1 MAPRRSRDDSDDSDG
16 SGDDVDVDGDEN
28 ERDAVKYDERG
39 RRILA
44 DDIVAAIHQ
53 AHARGLTAPMLPPK
67 RQMNQHRAS
76 VTSHRPGYSSV
87 DARDGHFQP
96 SNGDPNP
103 QRGAAEAS
111 SKDAAAFPATSS
123 SAPFPDP
130 AKGWGGLGDFS
141 DAVLNALAAKRLDK
155 DKMTH
160 GQRLEARLEARMRG
174 GSVPRGDRGGHKDK
188 QRRGSGESI
197 GGDGDD
203 DDFRDR
209 RRADSRYTTDNSDDP
224 THDPTPSGRAIAQ
237 QRALPVVSARRR
249 ARRVGVRGGRSTRR
263 RVLDSISSFTAR
275 VSSICGPVVESE
287 DFELL
292 VVIVILVNCVSLALY
307 RPTEGTGSAW
317 NTRLDRLELGLNGF
331 FTLELVLRISHRSAR
346 EYFRDPWNRFDFA
359 LVLAGYS
366 GLLIA
371 APQGGADS
379 GDGDNSGLRALRALR
394 ALRPLRTITR
404 FQSLRSVVVCFIE
417 AVPLLVSVVGF
428 VVYFTFLFAIAGH
441 QLFQEAYHQRCEDPS
456 TGVPETW
463 NDAFGCDS
471 IDNPQITGSNPAGSE
486 RGSGRTCPPFDE
498 LGNPLECVYVHSG
511 RGNSVAGYDNVAA
524 GMLTV
529 FQCTTL
535 AGWAQVMYRIMD
547 SGSEVAVPYFVLL
560 VFFGPY
566 FVVNLFLAVL
576 KTKFGKAQSLF
587 QSKMNAVKGSAGTRD
602 DSTASLANPNVA
614 PSSSTQ
620 VDEPAQPDADN
631 ADADDAKPGDRRR
644 RNTLALIFAWICAV
658 AAGYAERRRIAAE
671 RKEDELALTLAAHE
685 AEGVKSWRLEY
696 RRKVQ
701 ALREWCFE
709 VQEHRY
715 FNRFFLALIYLN
727 TVVMAMEHHGM
738 SSQLEFALLVTNFV
752 FTLFFTV
759 EVAIKI
765 TGMGF
770 WDFWMDNFNRFDL
783 CIVGLSIIEVLAIGG
798 SAIPALRSL
807 KALRSMKVLK
817 TFRVFRIFKMFRY
830 LASLRIIGEV
840 ILSSLGSFVSI
851 AVLLFLF
858 LLVFAIVGLHVF
870 GGLKDPDSFRYGV
883 DDPQLGGRA
892 SFDSFYHSLLLT
904 FQVLTLEDWEFIMF
918 KSIEYAGWGASVYF
932 VMWVI
937 VGKYTFLTLF
947 LAVTMEAFESKYDPK
962 ASREARVV
970 AKLLRKKRER
980 RKKRQEASLRRRKK
994 EKKKRKDLREERQQD
1009 KDGTCDALGDE
1020 VLSDDNEV
1028 ASTAVVTL
1036 SSPQGPAAVTEAFQ
1050 GEPQSKSGWKPKRKP
1065 TRFAFGLGDN
1075 PNGYDSDTASGASS
1089 GAMTPYL
1096 PSGMSSGAVTPG
1108 GDRYDIPSGLVSGM
1122 MTPSWGGSSS
1132 VIGSRHNSFG
1142 AVRSMIARRMNK
1154 EDDLQDTSCGCV
1166 PPHHGLRERCFDV
1179 VTHWSFDHLMF
1190 ALIFGSCVA
1199 MAMERPDMEPELQ
1212 RDLLIVDYVLTVC
1225 FAAESG
1231 LKVFVFGFRRYIR
1244 ERTNQLD
1251 FFIVVTTLL
1260 ELMLTSVGGLKA
1272 VRSLR
1277 ILRAIRPLRAL
1288 TKSSGMRLVLKSVA
1302 LSIGAMVNVSVV
1314 MLMFFVIFGI
1324 LGVQVFAGR
1333 FYRCNDPSVPDRAA
1347 CVGSY
1352 YDPNVGNVAEREW
1365 SNAYLNFDNLYRAL
1379 ISLFVTSTLD
1389 GYGQIMFDALDI
1401 TGIDKQPRMDH
1412 NPAAFVFFVAFIVLC
1427 AFSLLNLYVGVIFYQ
1442 FSRIRMLSQTSSIDL
1457 TEEQKEWA
1465 EMCKSVLRMQ
1475 PLKKLPPPKQWWR
1488 KVPFRVVSDRK
1499 FDRIIMAA
1507 ICASV
1512 LVMSA
1517 GWHGEPTEWTEMK
1530 DNFNLGFTCVFIAEA
1545 ALKII
1550 AIGFV
1555 EYWSSSWNRFDL
1567 FLVCGSLVDLCVQ
1580 DLSTSVVRLI
1590 RLFRVSRMF
1599 RLIKSF
1605 KGLKSLFETL
1615 LVSLPAFWNVGA
1627 LVLLLFFI
1635 YSYVGVLTF
1644 GTVVRADSINEHA
1657 NFESFPTAMLTLFR
1671 VATNDE
1677 WVGLMQD
1684 CSRPDA
1690 NGSWVSYPYFISFV
1704 IAVSMIMLNLFTAV
1718 IIENFEN
1725 TQDHEQWKLSPNS
1738 LEGYVSTFREF
1749 DDGTGTISGVDL
1761 ERLLKKIPPPLGIG
1775 QYSSGV
1781 LTVHFIKALN
1791 VPLSKEGRVPFRR
1804 TAFELVRRVCECD
1817 MPPGEMRDRIEY
1829 GIRKAFP
1836 DIWEPIPDELS
1847 WSALMCVIRVQRH
1860 WREVTAARCE
1870 RARLEKIAKKR
1881 EKEEFSPKPAGRRMS
1896 LSLPTNPLTQ
1906 LMRSRRSSRVA
1917 PDLTDHRSSLKK
1929 QVVLLFSVHLN
1940 SLFVKLVPALSVPLL
1955 SSKRVPVLALEVFPP
1970 TVPFGHPVLDHLLLR
1985 LEGAHKRLCRL
1996 HNLGGYAH
2004 DQPVHLFGRLTALKL
2019 RSLLGAFLG

>member
-1 MAPRRSRDDSDDSDG
+1 
-16 SGDDVDVDGDEN
+16 
-28 ERDAVKYDERG
+28 
-39 RRILA
+39 
-44 DDIVAAIHQ
+44 
-53 AHARGLTAPMLPPK
+53 MLC
-67 RQMNQHRAS
+67 
-76 VTSHRPGYSSV
+76 
-87 DARDGHFQP
+87 
-96 SNGDPNP
+96 
-103 QRGAAEAS
+103 
-111 SKDAAAFPATSS
+111 SS
-123 SAPFPDP
+123 S
-130 AKGWGGLGDFS
+130 
-141 DAVLNALAAKRLDK
+141 
-155 DKMTH
+155 
-160 GQRLEARLEARMRG
+160 
-174 GSVPRGDRGGHKDK
+174 
-188 QRRGSGESI
+188 
-197 GGDGDD
+197 
-203 DDFRDR
+203 
-209 RRADSRYTTDNSDDP
+209 
-224 THDPTPSGRAIAQ
+224 
-237 QRALPVVSARRR
+237 
-249 ARRVGVRGGRSTRR
+249 
-263 RVLDSISSFTAR
+263 
-275 VSSICGPVVESE
+275 
-287 DFELL
+287 
-292 VVIVILVNCVSLALY
+292 
-307 RPTEGTGSAW
+307 
-317 NTRLDRLELGLNGF
+317 
-331 FTLELVLRISHRSAR
+331 
-346 EYFRDPWNRFDFA
+346 
-359 LVLAGYS
+359 
-366 GLLIA
+366 
-371 APQGGADS
+371 
-379 GDGDNSGLRALRALR
+379 
-394 ALRPLRTITR
+394 
-404 FQSLRSVVVCFIE
+404 
-417 AVPLLVSVVGF
+417 
-428 VVYFTFLFAIAGH
+428 
-441 QLFQEAYHQRCEDPS
+441 
-456 TGVPETW
+456 
-463 NDAFGCDS
+463 
-471 IDNPQITGSNPAGSE
+471 
-486 RGSGRTCPPFDE
+486 
-498 LGNPLECVYVHSG
+498 
-511 RGNSVAGYDNVAA
+511 
-524 GMLTV
+524 
-529 FQCTTL
+529 
-535 AGWAQVMYRIMD
+535 
-547 SGSEVAVPYFVLL
+547 
-560 VFFGPY
+560 
-566 FVVNLFLAVL
+566 
-576 KTKFGKAQSLF
+576 
-587 QSKMNAVKGSAGTRD
+587 
-602 DSTASLANPNVA
+602 
-614 PSSSTQ
+614 SSS
-620 VDEPAQPDADN
+620 
-631 ADADDAKPGDRRR
+631 
-644 RNTLALIFAWICAV
+644 
-658 AAGYAERRRIAAE
+658 
-671 RKEDELALTLAAHE
+671 
-685 AEGVKSWRLEY
+685 SW
-696 RRKVQ
+696 
-701 ALREWCFE
+701 
-709 VQEHRY
+709 
-715 FNRFFLALIYLN
+715 
-727 TVVMAMEHHGM
+727 
-738 SSQLEFALLVTNFV
+738 
-752 FTLFFTV
+752 
-759 EVAIKI
+759 
-765 TGMGF
+765 
-770 WDFWMDNFNRFDL
+770 
-783 CIVGLSIIEVLAIGG
+783 
-798 SAIPALRSL
+798 
-807 KALRSMKVLK
+807 
-817 TFRVFRIFKMFRY
+817 
-830 LASLRIIGEV
+830 
-840 ILSSLGSFVSI
+840 
-851 AVLLFLF
+851 
-858 LLVFAIVGLHVF
+858 FAIVGLHVF

-1065 TRFAFGLGDN
+1065 TRFAFGSGDN
-1075 PNGYDSDTASGASS
+1075 PDGYDSDTASGASS

-1288 TKSSGMRLVLKSVA
+1288 TKSSEMRLVLKSVA

-1352 YDPNVGNVAEREW
+1352 YDPNVGNVAERKW

-1580 DLSTSVVRLI
+1580 DLSTSVARLI

-1761 ERLLKKIPPPLGIG
+1761 ERLLKKIPQPLGIG

-1847 WSALMCVIRVQRH
+1847 WSARMCVIRVQRH

-1917 PDLTDHRSSLKK
+1917 PDLTDHRSS
-1929 QVVLLFSVHLN
+1929 
-1940 SLFVKLVPALSVPLL
+1940 
-1955 SSKRVPVLALEVFPP
+1955 
-1970 TVPFGHPVLDHLLLR
+1970 
-1985 LEGAHKRLCRL
+1985 
-1996 HNLGGYAH
+1996 
-2004 DQPVHLFGRLTALKL
+2004 
-2019 RSLLGAFLG
+2019 

>member
-28 ERDAVKYDERG
+28 ERNVVKYDERG
-39 RRILA
+39 RQILA

-123 SAPFPDP
+123 SAPFSDP

-174 GSVPRGDRGGHKDK
+174 GSVPRGDRGGHRDK

-197 GGDGDD
+197 GGDGDDD

-224 THDPTPSGRAIAQ
+224 THDPTPSGGAIAQ

-428 VVYFTFLFAIAGH
+428 VVFFTFLFAIAGH

-752 FTLFFTV
+752 FTFFFTV

-840 ILSSLGSFVSI
+840 ILSSLGSFISI

-937 VGKYTFLTLF
+937 VGKYRFSHP
-947 LAVTMEAFESKYDPK
+947 VSGGHHGGVREQVRSKSEQGGEGGGQTAAK
-962 ASREARVV
+962 EARTT
-970 AKLLRKKRER
+970 
-980 RKKRQEASLRRRKK
+980 QEATGGVAQTAEEREEKK
-994 EKKKRKDLREERQQD
+994 E
-1009 KDGTCDALGDE
+1009 GTRGGAPTG
-1020 VLSDDNEV
+1020 
-1028 ASTAVVTL
+1028 
-1036 SSPQGPAAVTEAFQ
+1036 QG
-1050 GEPQSKSGWKPKRKP
+1050 R
-1065 TRFAFGLGDN
+1065 
-1075 PNGYDSDTASGASS
+1075 
-1089 GAMTPYL
+1089 
-1096 PSGMSSGAVTPG
+1096 
-1108 GDRYDIPSGLVSGM
+1108 
-1122 MTPSWGGSSS
+1122 
-1132 VIGSRHNSFG
+1132 
-1142 AVRSMIARRMNK
+1142 
-1154 EDDLQDTSCGCV
+1154 
-1166 PPHHGLRERCFDV
+1166 
-1179 VTHWSFDHLMF
+1179 
-1190 ALIFGSCVA
+1190 
-1199 MAMERPDMEPELQ
+1199 
-1212 RDLLIVDYVLTVC
+1212 
-1225 FAAESG
+1225 
-1231 LKVFVFGFRRYIR
+1231 
-1244 ERTNQLD
+1244 
-1251 FFIVVTTLL
+1251 
-1260 ELMLTSVGGLKA
+1260 
-1272 VRSLR
+1272 
-1277 ILRAIRPLRAL
+1277 
-1288 TKSSGMRLVLKSVA
+1288 
-1302 LSIGAMVNVSVV
+1302 
-1314 MLMFFVIFGI
+1314 
-1324 LGVQVFAGR
+1324 
-1333 FYRCNDPSVPDRAA
+1333 
-1347 CVGSY
+1347 
-1352 YDPNVGNVAEREW
+1352 
-1365 SNAYLNFDNLYRAL
+1365 
-1379 ISLFVTSTLD
+1379 
-1389 GYGQIMFDALDI
+1389 
-1401 TGIDKQPRMDH
+1401 
-1412 NPAAFVFFVAFIVLC
+1412 
-1427 AFSLLNLYVGVIFYQ
+1427 
-1442 FSRIRMLSQTSSIDL
+1442 
-1457 TEEQKEWA
+1457 
-1465 EMCKSVLRMQ
+1465 
-1475 PLKKLPPPKQWWR
+1475 
-1488 KVPFRVVSDRK
+1488 
-1499 FDRIIMAA
+1499 
-1507 ICASV
+1507 
-1512 LVMSA
+1512 
-1517 GWHGEPTEWTEMK
+1517 
-1530 DNFNLGFTCVFIAEA
+1530 
-1545 ALKII
+1545 
-1550 AIGFV
+1550 
-1555 EYWSSSWNRFDL
+1555 
-1567 FLVCGSLVDLCVQ
+1567 
-1580 DLSTSVVRLI
+1580 
-1590 RLFRVSRMF
+1590 
-1599 RLIKSF
+1599 
-1605 KGLKSLFETL
+1605 
-1615 LVSLPAFWNVGA
+1615 
-1627 LVLLLFFI
+1627 
-1635 YSYVGVLTF
+1635 
-1644 GTVVRADSINEHA
+1644 
-1657 NFESFPTAMLTLFR
+1657 
-1671 VATNDE
+1671 
-1677 WVGLMQD
+1677 
-1684 CSRPDA
+1684 
-1690 NGSWVSYPYFISFV
+1690 
-1704 IAVSMIMLNLFTAV
+1704 
-1718 IIENFEN
+1718 
-1725 TQDHEQWKLSPNS
+1725 
-1738 LEGYVSTFREF
+1738 
-1749 DDGTGTISGVDL
+1749 
-1761 ERLLKKIPPPLGIG
+1761 
-1775 QYSSGV
+1775 
-1781 LTVHFIKALN
+1781 N
-1791 VPLSKEGRVPFRR
+1791 VP
-1804 TAFELVRRVCECD
+1804 C
-1817 MPPGEMRDRIEY
+1817 
-1829 GIRKAFP
+1829 
-1836 DIWEPIPDELS
+1836 
-1847 WSALMCVIRVQRH
+1847 
-1860 WREVTAARCE
+1860 AR
-1870 RARLEKIAKKR
+1870 
-1881 EKEEFSPKPAGRRMS
+1881 
-1896 LSLPTNPLTQ
+1896 
-1906 LMRSRRSSRVA
+1906 
-1917 PDLTDHRSSLKK
+1917 
-1929 QVVLLFSVHLN
+1929 
-1940 SLFVKLVPALSVPLL
+1940 
-1955 SSKRVPVLALEVFPP
+1955 
-1970 TVPFGHPVLDHLLLR
+1970 
-1985 LEGAHKRLCRL
+1985 
-1996 HNLGGYAH
+1996 
-2004 DQPVHLFGRLTALKL
+2004 
-2019 RSLLGAFLG
+2019 

>member
-1 MAPRRSRDDSDDSDG
+1 MNASFPLIAARRQHAMAPRRSRDDSDDSDG

-111 SKDAAAFPATSS
+111 SKDAAA
-123 SAPFPDP
+123 FPDP

-1917 PDLTDHRSSLKK
+1917 PDLTDHRSS
-1929 QVVLLFSVHLN
+1929 
-1940 SLFVKLVPALSVPLL
+1940 
-1955 SSKRVPVLALEVFPP
+1955 
-1970 TVPFGHPVLDHLLLR
+1970 
-1985 LEGAHKRLCRL
+1985 
-1996 HNLGGYAH
+1996 
-2004 DQPVHLFGRLTALKL
+2004 
-2019 RSLLGAFLG
+2019 

>member
-1 MAPRRSRDDSDDSDG
+1 MNASFPLIAARRQHAMAPRRSRDDSDDSDG

-111 SKDAAAFPATSS
+111 SKDAAA
-123 SAPFPDP
+123 FPDP

-752 FTLFFTV
+752 FTFFFTV

-1154 EDDLQDTSCGCV
+1154 EYDLQDTSCGCV

-1917 PDLTDHRSSLKK
+1917 PDLTDHRSS
-1929 QVVLLFSVHLN
+1929 
-1940 SLFVKLVPALSVPLL
+1940 
-1955 SSKRVPVLALEVFPP
+1955 
-1970 TVPFGHPVLDHLLLR
+1970 
-1985 LEGAHKRLCRL
+1985 
-1996 HNLGGYAH
+1996 
-2004 DQPVHLFGRLTALKL
+2004 
-2019 RSLLGAFLG
+2019 

>member
-1 MAPRRSRDDSDDSDG
+1 MNASFPLIAARRQHAMAPRRSRDDSDDSDG

-111 SKDAAAFPATSS
+111 SKDAAA
-123 SAPFPDP
+123 FPDP

-752 FTLFFTV
+752 FTFFFTV

-1917 PDLTDHRSSLKK
+1917 PDLTDHRSS
-1929 QVVLLFSVHLN
+1929 
-1940 SLFVKLVPALSVPLL
+1940 
-1955 SSKRVPVLALEVFPP
+1955 
-1970 TVPFGHPVLDHLLLR
+1970 
-1985 LEGAHKRLCRL
+1985 
-1996 HNLGGYAH
+1996 
-2004 DQPVHLFGRLTALKL
+2004 
-2019 RSLLGAFLG
+2019 

>member
-1 MAPRRSRDDSDDSDG
+1 MNASFPLIAARRQHAMAPRRSRDDSDDSDG

-111 SKDAAAFPATSS
+111 SKDAAA
-123 SAPFPDP
+123 FPDP

-752 FTLFFTV
+752 FTFFFTV

-1154 EDDLQDTSCGCV
+1154 EYDLQDTSCGCV

-1881 EKEEFSPKPAGRRMS
+1881 EKEEFTPKPAGRRMS

-1917 PDLTDHRSSLKK
+1917 PDLTDHRSS
-1929 QVVLLFSVHLN
+1929 
-1940 SLFVKLVPALSVPLL
+1940 
-1955 SSKRVPVLALEVFPP
+1955 
-1970 TVPFGHPVLDHLLLR
+1970 
-1985 LEGAHKRLCRL
+1985 
-1996 HNLGGYAH
+1996 
-2004 DQPVHLFGRLTALKL
+2004 
-2019 RSLLGAFLG
+2019 

>member
-111 SKDAAAFPATSS
+111 SKDAAA
-123 SAPFPDP
+123 FPDP

-752 FTLFFTV
+752 FTFFFTV

-1154 EDDLQDTSCGCV
+1154 EYDLQDTSCGCV

-1917 PDLTDHRSSLKK
+1917 PDLTDHRSS
-1929 QVVLLFSVHLN
+1929 
-1940 SLFVKLVPALSVPLL
+1940 
-1955 SSKRVPVLALEVFPP
+1955 
-1970 TVPFGHPVLDHLLLR
+1970 
-1985 LEGAHKRLCRL
+1985 
-1996 HNLGGYAH
+1996 
-2004 DQPVHLFGRLTALKL
+2004 
-2019 RSLLGAFLG
+2019 

>member
-1 MAPRRSRDDSDDSDG
+1 MNASFPLIAARRQHAMAPRRSRDDSDDSDG

-28 ERDAVKYDERG
+28 ERNVVKYDERG
-39 RRILA
+39 RQILA

-123 SAPFPDP
+123 SAPFSDP

-174 GSVPRGDRGGHKDK
+174 GSVPRGDRGGHRDK

-224 THDPTPSGRAIAQ
+224 THDPTPSGGAIAQ

-263 RVLDSISSFTAR
+263 RVLDLISSFTAR

-428 VVYFTFLFAIAGH
+428 VVFFTFLFAIAGH

-752 FTLFFTV
+752 FTFFFTV

-840 ILSSLGSFVSI
+840 ILSSLGSFISI

-994 EKKKRKDLREERQQD
+994 EKKKRKELGEERQQD
-1009 KDGTCDALGDE
+1009 KDGTCHALGDE

-1036 SSPQGPAAVTEAFQ
+1036 SSPSGPVAVTEAFQ

-1065 TRFAFGLGDN
+1065 TRFAFGSGDN
-1075 PNGYDSDTASGASS
+1075 PDGYDSDTASGASS

-1580 DLSTSVVRLI
+1580 DLSTSVARLI

-1917 PDLTDHRSSLKK
+1917 PDLTDHRSS
-1929 QVVLLFSVHLN
+1929 
-1940 SLFVKLVPALSVPLL
+1940 
-1955 SSKRVPVLALEVFPP
+1955 
-1970 TVPFGHPVLDHLLLR
+1970 
-1985 LEGAHKRLCRL
+1985 
-1996 HNLGGYAH
+1996 
-2004 DQPVHLFGRLTALKL
+2004 
-2019 RSLLGAFLG
+2019 

>member
-1 MAPRRSRDDSDDSDG
+1 MNASFPLIAARRQHAMAPRRSRDDSDDSDG

-111 SKDAAAFPATSS
+111 SKDAAAFP
-123 SAPFPDP
+123 DP

-209 RRADSRYTTDNSDDP
+209 RRADSRYTTDNSDNP

-752 FTLFFTV
+752 FTFFFTV

-1917 PDLTDHRSSLKK
+1917 PDLTDHRSS
-1929 QVVLLFSVHLN
+1929 
-1940 SLFVKLVPALSVPLL
+1940 
-1955 SSKRVPVLALEVFPP
+1955 
-1970 TVPFGHPVLDHLLLR
+1970 
-1985 LEGAHKRLCRL
+1985 
-1996 HNLGGYAH
+1996 
-2004 DQPVHLFGRLTALKL
+2004 
-2019 RSLLGAFLG
+2019 

>member
-123 SAPFPDP
+123 SAPFSDP

-174 GSVPRGDRGGHKDK
+174 GSVPRGDRGGHRDK

-197 GGDGDD
+197 GGDGDDD

-224 THDPTPSGRAIAQ
+224 THDPTPSGGAIAQ

-428 VVYFTFLFAIAGH
+428 VVFFTFLFAIAGH

-752 FTLFFTV
+752 FTFFFTV

-840 ILSSLGSFVSI
+840 ILSSLGSFISI

-994 EKKKRKDLREERQQD
+994 EKKKRKELGEERQQD
-1009 KDGTCDALGDE
+1009 KDGTCHALGDE

-1036 SSPQGPAAVTEAFQ
+1036 SSPSGPVAVTEAFQ

-1917 PDLTDHRSSLKK
+1917 PDLTDHRSS
-1929 QVVLLFSVHLN
+1929 
-1940 SLFVKLVPALSVPLL
+1940 
-1955 SSKRVPVLALEVFPP
+1955 
-1970 TVPFGHPVLDHLLLR
+1970 
-1985 LEGAHKRLCRL
+1985 
-1996 HNLGGYAH
+1996 
-2004 DQPVHLFGRLTALKL
+2004 
-2019 RSLLGAFLG
+2019 

>member
-111 SKDAAAFPATSS
+111 SKDAAA
-123 SAPFPDP
+123 FPDP

-752 FTLFFTV
+752 FTFFFTV

-840 ILSSLGSFVSI
+840 ILSSLGSFISI

-1917 PDLTDHRSSLKK
+1917 PDLTDHRSS
-1929 QVVLLFSVHLN
+1929 
-1940 SLFVKLVPALSVPLL
+1940 
-1955 SSKRVPVLALEVFPP
+1955 
-1970 TVPFGHPVLDHLLLR
+1970 
-1985 LEGAHKRLCRL
+1985 
-1996 HNLGGYAH
+1996 
-2004 DQPVHLFGRLTALKL
+2004 
-2019 RSLLGAFLG
+2019 